1 VLWLIWLLIGG
12 LLVLAEL
19 QTGTFYFLL
28 LGAAAA
34 AAGLL
39 ALLGISPAI
48 QCLLFALLTLL
59 SYAFVLPRFKKHAV
73 PGSRVP
79 TTAESLPGRIGIV
92 ETPIAPGETGQVKV
106 NGELWSAVSDEAL
119 SPGDKVTVVEVRVT
133 KLVVKK
139 GDHPS

>member
-1 VLWLIWLLIGG
+1 MWLIWLLVGG

-34 AAGLL
+34 ATGLF
-39 ALLGISPAI
+39 ALLGISLAI

-59 SYAFVLPRFKKHAV
+59 SYAFVLPRLKKLTS

-79 TTAESLPGRIGIV
+79 TVAESLPGRIGTV
-92 ETPIAPGETGQVKV
+92 EAPIAPGETGQVRV

-139 GDHPS
+139 GEGQQ